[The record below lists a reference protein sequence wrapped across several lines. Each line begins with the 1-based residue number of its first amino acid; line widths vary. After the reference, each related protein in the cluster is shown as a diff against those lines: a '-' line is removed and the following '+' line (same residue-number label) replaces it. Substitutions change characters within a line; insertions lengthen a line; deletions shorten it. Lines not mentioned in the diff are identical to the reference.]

1 MIMDIKD
8 VNDRMQMEKREGMTR
23 FYLDISDKSDDNLL
37 KAKAILEDVEA
48 KGALIKDA
56 VVYFINSK
64 DFNLERYEG
73 PGHRKNR
80 TKAE

>member
-1 MIMDIKD
+1 MNVREI
-8 VNDRMQMEKREGMTR
+8 NDRAQMEKRKDMTR

-64 DFNLERYEG
+64 GFNLERYEG

>member
-1 MIMDIKD
+1 MMNTREI
-8 VNDRMQMEKREGMTR
+8 NDRMQMEKRKDMTR
-23 FYLDISDKSDDNLL
+23 FYLDISNNAEDNLL
-37 KAKAILEDVEA
+37 KAKEILEDVEA

-64 DFNLERYEG
+64 DFNLEKYEG

-80 TKAE
+80 MKAE